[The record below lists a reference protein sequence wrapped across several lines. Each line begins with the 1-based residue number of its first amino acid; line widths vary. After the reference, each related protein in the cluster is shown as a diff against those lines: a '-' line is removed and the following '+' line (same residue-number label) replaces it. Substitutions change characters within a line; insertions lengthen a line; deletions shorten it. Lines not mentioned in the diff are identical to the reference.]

1 MAHPRTGRRNH
12 LSPAQTDLALDDIR
26 EMAVNVPDWPT
37 LHGVADDPD
46 GDKLIECAVAAQA
59 EIIVSGDEHLLSRGS
74 FQGIQILT
82 PAAFVV
88 LLSQES

>member
-1 MAHPRTGRRNH
+1 M
-12 LSPAQTDLALDDIR
+12 
-26 EMAVNVPDWPT
+26 NVPDWPT
-37 LHGVADDPD
+37 LHVVADDPD
-46 GDKLIECAVAAQA
+46 DDKFLDCAVAAQA
-59 EIIVSGDEHLLSRGS
+59 EIIVSGDEHLLSLGS